1 MIGRVIGGPLLRS
14 VSYRVARPLRNAGVL
29 SRPVGFPKPLVSAA
43 MRRAL
48 YERDGFVLGPRL
60 LEGDGKSMRHVK
72 LAPGRRVDDDA
83 LESLV
88 RAAYDDIC
96 LRLQRLA

>member
-1 MIGRVIGGPLLRS
+1 MQVEPRAPQRYGHVGERELRLDPAWI
-14 VSYRVARPLRNAGVL
+14 RHDHG
-29 SRPVGFPKPLVSAA
+29 AA
-43 MRRAL
+43 L
-48 YERDGFVLGPRL
+48 DDPSRL